1 MHEWNSTTEL
11 AQPQADPA
19 NKQTR
24 QLQIALVLLLV
35 ALAVVIVKDRDFWFG
50 ADQAIES
57 EARASEGLP
66 KPVAPAANTK
76 ASVAQTA
83 TAKKHPGSV
92 NSGSV
97 NSGSTNSGSINSGST
112 NSGSINSGSRI
123 SGEPN
128 TAASAQQETAA
139 SDSPVVATNRT
150 MLPPLDVEVVAGDK
164 HSTLHPGSNVTRVEI
179 PSDSNRVAVAT
190 AKLATNAAEREPV
203 TAGSV
208 PELRQTV
215 ETTYPLLG
223 QHTRVQGSVVLQAVV
238 GADGTIEDL
247 RLLSGPAILSS
258 AAEQAVRQW
267 HFKPYL
273 QNGRPVE
280 TKARIT
286 VNFSIRVSDNSA
298 TS

>member
-1 MHEWNSTTEL
+1 MHQWNPTTEMVR
-11 AQPQADPA
+11 PQADRG

-24 QLQIALVLLLV
+24 QLQVALVLLLV
-35 ALAVVIVKDRDFWFG
+35 ALTVVIVKDREFWFG
-50 ADQAIES
+50 ADQTES
-57 EARASEGLP
+57 EARISESAP
-66 KPVAPAANTK
+66 KTVSPVAPAEK
-76 ASVAQTA
+76 GKPSVAQTA
-83 TAKKHPGSV
+83 TAKKHV
-92 NSGSV
+92 NSKISPEPA
-97 NSGSTNSGSINSGST
+97 GSTT
-112 NSGSINSGSRI
+112 
-123 SGEPN
+123 
-128 TAASAQQETAA
+128 TARQETAA

-150 MLPPLDVEVVAGDK
+150 ILPPLDVEVVAGDT
-164 HSTLHPGSNVTRVEI
+164 HSTLHPKSNVTRVEI
-179 PSDSNRVAVAT
+179 PSDSNRLSAST
-190 AKLATNAAEREPV
+190 AKLATNAAEREPL
-203 TAGSV
+203 TAGA
-208 PELRQTV
+208 PELHQTV

-247 RLLSGPAILSS
+247 RVLSGPAILSP
-258 AAEQAVRQW
+258 AAEQAVREW

>member
-97 NSGSTNSGSINSGST
+97 NSGST

-286 VNFSIRVSDNSA
+286 VNFSIRVSDNST